1 MAHLLYLAVEQK
13 NKMSEIIS
21 SKDRRDLLL
30 TLAARPEGVGINEV
44 HQAALEKG
52 DHASIE
58 AYHNLARRL
67 LHRGLLSKHD
77 SESGTIYKAITESA
91 DSEWLEED
99 QLAVLIDPDYPLLAL
114 TVWKES
120 QRQLS
125 DIPDSLW
132 IELRERLRGVNA
144 RELFVNAIKSY
155 CDDFYA
161 QIGAL
166 IEETRIHNTDHI
178 QHQSPVDIQKH
189 TSELSKLKREAEN
202 SRLLLQRLVKY
213 GLGLSAEAVKLPL
226 NITEAIE
233 FYNTDQNGSFYK
245 EELLIQEINS
255 RVSAENFISDVD
267 PKQEDS
273 RLLIAAT
280 DGSTRSGVLNFMDE
294 SGDFVVSQ
302 APTIT
307 VNTAIGQL
315 NRNVKQ
321 NDKQLPVFLRLPEKP
336 EDMQRQDNKYTIMA
350 KIFYPDLSDA
360 EYIHSVTNAMD
371 FLESKAALR
380 TMSRWY
386 LQNNGSVEIPA
397 CDIVLRDG
405 TITPQDRDFNHYR
418 TMSTYGQIVRDLVST
433 NWEIA
438 KKCKD
443 DGQTLAG
450 VVKHAQ
456 LMVFSPVINWFAC
469 QIAKEQKGQLIS
481 WPMHTMNM
489 VSDQIILTRLL
500 TAGRKNN
507 DTWARTCIVFRP
519 YHSTTNFSNTYS
531 RSESPVRII
540 MRQMADISS
549 SGIPADPEQLLFW
562 KEIFRGEH
570 DPYIKMLENVH
581 YGSFFVG
588 AIPRID
594 NVGKTLPRFEFL
606 VPASTAEDKED
617 IWLTAR
623 PHLHRLLTA
632 LKQNGF
638 EVSLEHSMFSDK
650 GTMDILPA
658 ILIKAHDTV
667 KIWGQDLISRVHEYI
682 GYHLARYI
690 NVKRIKGVQVRP
702 FKKEELELLY
712 TQLKREREIKAGS
725 STQEVQ
731 QLSDNE
737 D

>member
-1 MAHLLYLAVEQK
+1 
-13 NKMSEIIS
+13 MSAIIS
-21 SKDRRDLLL
+21 STDRRELLL
-30 TLAARPEGVGINEV
+30 TMAARPEGVSINEV
-44 HQAALEKG
+44 YQAARDKG

-67 LHRGLLSKHD
+67 LHRGILSKHD
-77 SESGTIYKAITESA
+77 SESGTVYKSVVPSSE
-91 DSEWLEED
+91 SEWLEED
-99 QLAVLIDPDYPLLAL
+99 QLASLIDPDYPLLAL
-114 TVWKES
+114 TIWKES
-120 QRQLS
+120 QRQIG
-125 DIPDSLW
+125 DIPDRLW
-132 IELRERLRGVNA
+132 IELRERLQGENA
-144 RELFVNAIKSY
+144 QKLFIGAIKSY
-155 CDDFYA
+155 CEDFHA

-166 IEETRIHNTDHI
+166 VEEIKLHDSDQI
-178 QHQSPVDIQKH
+178 QQHSYEEVQAH
-189 TSELSKLKREAEN
+189 TNELSKLKREAEN

-213 GLGLSAEAVKLPL
+213 GLGLSNEAVNLPV
-226 NITEAIE
+226 NTTGAIAR
-233 FYNTDQNGSFYK
+233 YKADKTRSFYD
-245 EELLIQEINS
+245 EALLTQEINS
-255 RVSAENFISDVD
+255 RVSPEAFVSEIDR
-267 PKQEDS
+267 QEEKS
-273 RLLIAAT
+273 KLIIAAT
-280 DGSTRSGVLNFMDE
+280 DGSTRSGVLNFLDE
-294 SGDFVVSQ
+294 TGDFVVSQ

-307 VNTAIGQL
+307 VNTAIGQI
-315 NRNVKQ
+315 NRNVKH
-321 NDKQLPVFLRLPEKP
+321 NDKQTPVFLRLPEKP
-336 EDMQRQDNKYTIMA
+336 EDMQRQDNRYTIMA
-350 KIFYPDLSDA
+350 KLFYPDLSDA

-418 TMSTYGQIVRDLVST
+418 TMSTYGQIVRDLIST
-433 NWEIA
+433 NWDIV

-443 DGQTLAG
+443 DGQTLGG

-456 LMVFSPVINWFAC
+456 LMVFGPIINWYAC
-469 QIAKEQKGQLIS
+469 QLAKEKKGQLVI
-481 WPMHTMNM
+481 WPIHTMNM
-489 VSDQIILTRLL
+489 AYDQIILTRLL
-500 TAGRKNN
+500 TAGRKSN
-507 DTWARTCIVFRP
+507 DPWARTCIVFRP

-531 RSESPVRII
+531 RTNTPAQII
-540 MRQMADISS
+540 MKQMADINSTS
-549 SGIPADPEQLLFW
+549 IPIDPEQALFW

-570 DPYIKMLENVH
+570 DPYIKMLDNVH

-606 VPASTAEDKED
+606 VPASTTEGKESVWD
-617 IWLTAR
+617 TAQQ
-623 PHLHRLLTA
+623 HLHRLITA

-638 EVSLEHSMFSDK
+638 DVSLEHSMFSDK

-690 NVKRIKGVQVRP
+690 NAKRIKGIQIRP

-712 TQLKREREIKAGS
+712 TQLKRERDLKAGS
-725 STQEVQ
+725 VKEGNSYLPRKE
-731 QLSDNE
+731 
-737 D
+737 